1 MSCDRG
7 FLPRPMGLAG
17 VAPSTMVELKLF
29 NEWTQ
34 CTACGGLTGSSCSSS
49 NSKLMLC
56 ANCNCVAYHNVKCQR
71 AHWKLHK
78 CDCKELTQ
86 AMLPLKQLVR
96 WWSNRNSKGSCFGC
110 WWEPGSGFGISAAT
124 LIFSNDKWEEGY
136 LKWNNKDYLIAM
148 EGFQKSLEPYS
159 IAWSCSDKS
168 CCTNDTGENDL
179 NSILF
184 VNRSIT
190 LAKRFLFC
198 AYCEMD
204 GNQIESARQR
214 LVRCISI
221 CMTILFCTNQS
232 LTSFECN
239 IRRILNDAWMELML
253 SMEEV
258 QQHRIIARHVAAL
271 AIATGCCGW
280 SDPWQ
285 RPGFM
290 HAGLSSIPH
299 VSQENHPS
307 WCRELENNWWG
318 VLNDYNQL
326 NSTPS
331 NFSNVGSGQRGSG
344 HDDHMVVSGVS
355 WKEYVLFGT
364 GSKESDNDASFT
376 KQLLRKYLPDAVEL
390 AERGGGEV
398 IFSCLSPRTFIKS
411 HCGPTNLRWTV
422 HLGLVNPNSS
432 GPDCQIRVR
441 ENWYSWQPGHILLF
455 DDSFEHEV
463 RNDTDETRVVLLI
476 RIWHPQL
483 ACMERNERESILAKA
498 IAKKEEEVAKRYHP
512 PM

>member
-1 MSCDRG
+1 VAFEVGWR
-7 FLPRPMGLAG
+7 AG
-17 VAPSTMVELKLF
+17 RIGGDSRYSISTMVVVELKLF
-29 NEWTQ
+29 NEWKQ
-34 CTACGGLTGSSCSSS
+34 CTACGGLPSDNS
-49 NSKLMLC
+49 SKLMSC

-71 AHWKLHK
+71 MNWKCHK
-78 CDCKELTQ
+78 RECKELTN

-96 WWSNRNSKGSCFGC
+96 WWSNRNSKGRCCGC
-110 WWEPGSGFGISAAT
+110 WWEPGSGFGISQAI
-124 LIFSNDKWEEGY
+124 LISCNDKWEEGY
-136 LKWNNKDYLIAM
+136 MKWQNKDYLIAM
-148 EGFQKSLEPYS
+148 EGFQHSLQSYNV
-159 IAWSCSDKS
+159 AWTWSDKAS
-168 CCTNDTGENDL
+168 STNDIGENDL
-179 NSILF
+179 NTTLS

-190 LAKRFLFC
+190 LAKRLLFC

-214 LVRCISI
+214 LAQCISI
-221 CMTILFCTNQS
+221 CMTILFSSTS
-232 LTSFECN
+232 HPLTSFECN
-239 IRRILNDAWMELML
+239 IRTIINDSFMELML

-258 QQHRIIARHVAAL
+258 PQHRFIARHVAAL
-271 AIATGCCGW
+271 AIATGSCGW
-280 SDPWQ
+280 SDPYQ

-290 HAGLSSIPH
+290 HVGLSSHPH
-299 VSQENHPS
+299 VSRENHPP
-307 WCRELENNWWG
+307 WCRELENNWRG
-318 VLNDYNQL
+318 VLNDYSQL

-376 KQLLRKYLPDAVEL
+376 KQLLRKLLPDAVEL
-390 AERGGGEV
+390 AKRGGGE
-398 IFSCLSPRTFIKS
+398 IIYSCLSPRTYIKS

-422 HLGLVNPNSS
+422 HLGLVIPNSS

-441 ENWYSWQPGHILLF
+441 ENWYSWQPGHVLLF